1 MAHDGRYP
9 ASTPG
14 RARGLTTPPQGT
26 TFSTPTV
33 AAHEPLSSESS
44 SLERR
49 APLLSD
55 AADLRNSHYHR
66 LSASSRGHAAPGSA
80 ALPPRRSSSS
90 SSPRARDL
98 DHTHPHHPHYHT
110 HHHHRGRSRGDEIV
124 GVSRQLTALQRV
136 ASEIRRLT
144 RTSVHPP
151 AVSEEDWSVFGE
163 AMVHEGVGDAGYT
176 TSTRRT
182 LSPAS
187 DAHLEDY
194 IPPVEEEEEEGE
206 EGQENERGSSLET
219 GLHSYV
225 DSDTDSSTTSL
236 VSSKGHS
243 IRGGGEDRWWKR
255 LPSHLPTLPTLYRNI
270 LKCSLAYFFGSL
282 FTYYAPLSRFIA
294 ELTHD
299 GPGEKYPSAMGHMV
313 ATV

>member
-1 MAHDGRYP
+1 MAHGDRYP
-9 ASTPG
+9 ASPPG
-14 RARGLTTPPQGT
+14 RGRGLPTQPQGT
-26 TFSTPTV
+26 TNSTPTA

-44 SLERR
+44 SPERR
-49 APLLSD
+49 ATLLSD

-90 SSPRARDL
+90 SSPRARDP
-98 DHTHPHHPHYHT
+98 DYPHPRHHHHH
-110 HHHHRGRSRGDEIV
+110 HHHHRGRLRGDEVV

-144 RTSVHPP
+144 RSSDDAP

-163 AMVHEGVGDAGYT
+163 VMVHEGVGDAGLT
-176 TSTRRT
+176 TSARRT

-194 IPPVEEEEEEGE
+194 IPPVEEEEEEVGR
-206 EGQENERGSSLET
+206 GNERGSSLET
-219 GLHSYV
+219 GLHSHIY
-225 DSDTDSSTTSL
+225 SDTDSSTS
-236 VSSKGHS
+236 VSSTDVDQKDHS
-243 IRGGGEDRWWKR
+243 IRGGGEERWWKR
-255 LPSHLPTLPTLYRNI
+255 LPHLPTLPPLYRNI
-270 LKCSLAYFFGSL
+270 LKCSLAYFLGSL

-294 ELTHD
+294 ELTQD

-313 ATV
+313 TTV

>member
-1 MAHDGRYP
+1 MAHGDRYP
-9 ASTPG
+9 ASPQ
-14 RARGLTTPPQGT
+14 ARGRGLPTQPQGT
-26 TFSTPTV
+26 TPTV

-44 SLERR
+44 SPERR
-49 APLLSD
+49 HPLHSD

-66 LSASSRGHAAPGSA
+66 LSVSSRGHAAPGSA

-90 SSPRARDL
+90 SSPRARDP
-98 DHTHPHHPHYHT
+98 DYPHSRHHHT
-110 HHHHRGRSRGDEIV
+110 HHHRGRLRGDETV

-144 RTSVHPP
+144 RTSDDAP

-163 AMVHEGVGDAGYT
+163 AMVHEGVGEAGHT
-176 TSTRRT
+176 TTARRT

-194 IPPVEEEEEEGE
+194 IPPVEEEGEGE
-206 EGQENERGSSLET
+206 GGQDNERGSSLET
-219 GLHSYV
+219 GLHSHIY
-225 DSDTDSSTTSL
+225 SDTDSSTTS
-236 VSSKGHS
+236 VSSTDADQKDHS
-243 IRGGGEDRWWKR
+243 ICGGGEERWWKR
-255 LPSHLPTLPTLYRNI
+255 LSHLPTLPPLYRNI
-270 LKCSLAYFFGSL
+270 LKCSLAYFLGSL

-294 ELTHD
+294 ELTQD